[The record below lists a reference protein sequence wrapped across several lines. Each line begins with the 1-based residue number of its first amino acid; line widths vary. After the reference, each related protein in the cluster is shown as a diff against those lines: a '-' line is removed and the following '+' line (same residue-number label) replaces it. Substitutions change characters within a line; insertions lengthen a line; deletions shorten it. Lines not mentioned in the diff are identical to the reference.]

1 MPELSAPRG
10 GRGDLIPME
19 PVEHFVFCPRCAAP
33 RQAGPVIPFR
43 CGACGF
49 VFYFNPT
56 AAATAIITR
65 PDGRVLFITRAKAP
79 ARGKLAFPGGFI
91 GIGES
96 AEDGLRRE
104 VREEVGIEIG
114 GLDFLCSH
122 QNQYLYATVSYPV
135 LDFLFAAPVA
145 AGQEA
150 QALEEVSQVAW
161 LMPEE
166 VAPDLLA
173 FDSLRAGL
181 QEFLRRRATRVS
193 G

>member
-1 MPELSAPRG
+1 MQ
-10 GRGDLIPME
+10 

-33 RQAGPVIPFR
+33 RLGGPVIPFR

-65 PDGRVLFITRAKAP
+65 PDGRVLFITRAKEP
-79 ARGKLAFPGGFI
+79 ARGKLAFPGGFMD
-91 GIGES
+91 IGER

-114 GLDFLCSH
+114 ELDFLCSH

-150 QALEEVSQVAW
+150 QALEEVSQLAW
-161 LMPEE
+161 LKPEE
-166 VAPDLLA
+166 VAPELLA

-181 QEFLRRRATRVS
+181 QEFLRRRKRGTS

>member
-1 MPELSAPRG
+1 MQ
-10 GRGDLIPME
+10 

-33 RQAGPVIPFR
+33 RPGGPVIPFR
-43 CGACGF
+43 CGACDF

-56 AAATAIITR
+56 AAATAIIPR
-65 PDGRVLFITRAKAP
+65 PDGRVLFITRAKEP
-79 ARGKLAFPGGFI
+79 ALGKLAFPGGFI
-91 GIGES
+91 DIGER

-114 GLDFLCSH
+114 ELDFLCSH
-122 QNQYLYATVSYPV
+122 QNQYLYETVSYPV
-135 LDFLFAAPVA
+135 LDFLFAAQVIT
-145 AGQEA
+145 GQEA
-150 QALEEVSQVAW
+150 RALDGVARVEW
-161 LMPEE
+161 LEPEE

-181 QEFLRRRATRVS
+181 QEFLRRRKRGTF

>member
-1 MPELSAPRG
+1 MQ
-10 GRGDLIPME
+10 
-19 PVEHFVFCPRCAAP
+19 PVEHFGFCPRCAAP
-33 RQAGPVIPFR
+33 RTGGPVIPFR

-56 AAATAIITR
+56 AAAAVILTR
-65 PDGRVLFITRAKAP
+65 PDGRGLFITRAQEP

-91 GIGES
+91 DIGER

-114 GLDFLCSH
+114 GLEFLCSH
-122 QNQYLYATVSYPV
+122 QNQYLYQTVNYPV
-135 LDFLFAAPVA
+135 LDFLFAAPIA

-150 QALEEVSQVAW
+150 RALDEVSQVQW
-161 LMPEE
+161 LQPEE

-181 QEFLRRRATRVS
+181 KEFLRRRKPGTC

>member
-1 MPELSAPRG
+1 MQ
-10 GRGDLIPME
+10 
-19 PVEHFVFCPRCAAP
+19 PVEHFLFCPRCAAP
-33 RQAGPVIPFR
+33 RPAGPVIPLR

-49 VFYFNPT
+49 VFYFSPT
-56 AAATAIITR
+56 AAAAAIVTR
-65 PDGRVLFITRAKAP
+65 PDGRVLFITRAKEP
-79 ARGKLAFPGGFI
+79 ALGKLAFPGGFI
-91 GIGES
+91 DIGER

-114 GLDFLCSH
+114 ELDFLCSH
-122 QNQYLYATVSYPV
+122 QNQYLYETVSYPV
-135 LDFLFAAPVA
+135 LDFLFTAPVA

-150 QALEEVSQVAW
+150 RALEEVSQVAW
-161 LMPEE
+161 LMPEA
-166 VAPDLLA
+166 VAPNLLA